1 MNSESCENILKE
13 IRDEMKEMNGS
24 LKKMKEGV
32 GKIQNIVDSSEHY
45 NFLTADTLQKMMR
58 GFQTDWGAA
67 PVIELYQAAMNKI
80 VPGIPSFPDVPT
92 TSSSLDNNSTN
103 ESSASGLTG
112 YNGANTVPIG
122 LMSTPLNPGR
132 LSKEDEI
139 FISTDSSFGSKGQ
152 YVYNKNFEIFPDS
165 SVSSER
171 LAEEQNIPQD
181 ENYLSP
187 SSNSKGTQEDH
198 QDGSTNQGGSN

>member
-1 MNSESCENILKE
+1 
-13 IRDEMKEMNGS
+13 
-24 LKKMKEGV
+24 
-32 GKIQNIVDSSEHY
+32 
-45 NFLTADTLQKMMR
+45 
-58 GFQTDWGAA
+58 
-67 PVIELYQAAMNKI
+67 MNKI

-112 YNGANTVPIG
+112 SNTVPIG

-132 LSKEDEI
+132 LSKEDKI

-187 SSNSKGTQEDH
+187 GSNSKGTQEDH